1 MSRID
6 VVPLF
11 ETLDDL
17 RNAPSIMRSLF
28 ADPAYAR
35 QLEARGQRQEV
46 MIGYSDSGKDAGL
59 LPASWGL
66 YTAQEALAEVCRE
79 AGVKLT
85 LFHGRGGTVGR
96 GGGSPVYRG
105 LIALPPGTVDRR
117 IKITEQGEVISQKFG
132 LSPIADRSLEVM
144 VSGTLMAS
152 FLDWRKEVPDIEQKQ
167 FRAVMERLS
176 SLALPLFRALVHQD
190 DALFKLF
197 IGSTPVKELANVHFG
212 SRPAYRDRGT
222 GTMAGIRAIPWIFGW
237 TQTRLMLPSWLGVG
251 TALQTVMD
259 EGDLPALRRMAE
271 VWPFFDDLL
280 GKIEMV
286 CAKADM
292 EVARAYVTAL
302 GGDAALLDRLQAEFR
317 RTVSALLAIRG
328 HERLIEGNSVLQS
341 SIALRNPY
349 LDPLSLLQ
357 VRFLKEKRASEEVS
371 PLLDGALGTTLNGI
385 AQGLRNTG

>member
-1 MSRID
+1 
-6 VVPLF
+6 
-11 ETLDDL
+11 
-17 RNAPSIMRSLF
+17 
-28 ADPAYAR
+28 
-35 QLEARGQRQEV
+35 
-46 MIGYSDSGKDAGL
+46 
-59 LPASWGL
+59 
-66 YTAQEALAEVCRE
+66 
-79 AGVKLT
+79 
-85 LFHGRGGTVGR
+85 
-96 GGGSPVYRG
+96 
-105 LIALPPGTVDRR
+105 VDRR